1 MVAKC
6 GKKRLLQTTDKNTER
21 KVEYSEEETSLPCVY
36 AMLYDEGYEYAL
48 LTGENQITYI
58 STSFIDKENVKFS
71 EDYLPY
77 DFMTEE
83 GRAFGSGYSIYYG
96 KVLATMIDTDYT
108 RDSNPEVRD
117 AHTRTIGDDDFV
129 VRVILDEQGREI
141 IDDCAQWSYEPGTY
155 EAEETIY
162 DDLKGMEYKAMEA
175 DRERNMMIVT
185 YMDEGEEKTR
195 EYLMP

>member
-1 MVAKC
+1 MTVQGVKVAKC

-83 GRAFGSGYSIYYG
+83 GR
-96 KVLATMIDTDYT
+96 
-108 RDSNPEVRD
+108 
-117 AHTRTIGDDDFV
+117 
-129 VRVILDEQGREI
+129 EI

-175 DRERNMMIVT
+175 DRERNMVIVT
-185 YMDEGEEKTR
+185 YLDEGEEKTR

>member
-58 STSFIDKENVKFS
+58 STCFIDKENVKFS
-71 EDYLPY
+71 EDYLLY

-83 GRAFGSGYSIYYG
+83 GR
-96 KVLATMIDTDYT
+96 
-108 RDSNPEVRD
+108 
-117 AHTRTIGDDDFV
+117 
-129 VRVILDEQGREI
+129 EI
-141 IDDCAQWSYEPGTY
+141 IDDCA
-155 EAEETIY
+155 
-162 DDLKGMEYKAMEA
+162 
-175 DRERNMMIVT
+175 
-185 YMDEGEEKTR
+185 
-195 EYLMP
+195 

>member
-83 GRAFGSGYSIYYG
+83 GR
-96 KVLATMIDTDYT
+96 
-108 RDSNPEVRD
+108 
-117 AHTRTIGDDDFV
+117 
-129 VRVILDEQGREI
+129 EI
-141 IDDCAQWSYEPGTY
+141 IDDCA
-155 EAEETIY
+155 
-162 DDLKGMEYKAMEA
+162 
-175 DRERNMMIVT
+175 
-185 YMDEGEEKTR
+185 
-195 EYLMP
+195 